1 MVKLY
6 ADNTLVYTPFLDGHE
21 LQGLTA
27 TVGVNKGGTAEIV
40 LPPDHPCRDVF
51 TSYKTIVTVY
61 RGSNLVFRG
70 RALYPADDFYGTRTI
85 TCEGE
90 RCFLRDAIVRP
101 YLWTTDPATIFNE
114 LITLYNAQVDEFKQ
128 FVVGEVT
135 VTDPNDYVRLEG
147 EDAATVADVLDKL
160 VERCGGYIVFTT
172 NDEGKRVINWLVS
185 SGGTSTQKIEFGE
198 NLLDYASSGENNELA
213 TRIIPYGAKDEET
226 GKRVTIESVNDGLD
240 YVQDDDVIAI
250 RGLISA
256 VVNWDDVTLPENL
269 LTKAKAELDV
279 RKLIVT
285 TLTISAVDMS
295 LLDKDID
302 TFEVGESV
310 HVLSTPHGV
319 NSYFT
324 LTERKYDLLDPGN
337 DTVTMG
343 KELITLTGAGVSDV
357 RNMQTQLGQ
366 TASNIRTEVKSTAQS
381 SASAA
386 VGELAVSLQP
396 KVNTSDAYMTSD
408 GLMFQWGT
416 LTMAA
421 GTTSPTRITFAYLY
435 EDIPSV
441 QVTPVGVDPAKALCC
456 VDGVAVDGVDVYF
469 GPDVTTV
476 DWLAIGKATIQ

>member
-40 LPPDHPCRDVF
+40 LPPDHPCRNAF
-51 TSYKTIVTVY
+51 TSYKTIVTIY

-70 RALYPADDFYGTRTI
+70 RALYPADDFYGTRTV

-101 YLWTTDPATIFNE
+101 YLWTTDPATIFRE
-114 LITLYNAQVDEFKQ
+114 LIALYNAQVDEFKR
-128 FVVGEVT
+128 FAVGRCEP
-135 VTDPNDYVRLEG
+135 TDPNDYVRLEG

-160 VERCGGYIVFTT
+160 VERVGGYIVFTT
-172 NDEGKRVINWLVS
+172 ADDGKRVINWLTS

-198 NLLDYASSGENNELA
+198 NLLDYASSGENTELA

-226 GKRVTIESVNDGLD
+226 GKRVTIESVNGGVD
-240 YVQDDDVIAI
+240 YVQDDAVIDL
-250 RGLISA
+250 RGIIAAA
-256 VVNWDDVTLPENL
+256 VYWDDVTKPENL
-269 LTKAKAELDV
+269 FKKAKAELDV

-295 LLDKDID
+295 VLDKDID
-302 TFEVGESV
+302 TFEVGEDV

-324 LTERKYDLLDPGN
+324 LTERKYDLLNPGN

-343 KELITLTGAGVSDV
+343 KELVTLTGAGVSDV
-357 RNMQTQLGQ
+357 LNAQNQLAR
-366 TASNIRTEVKSTAQS
+366 TASSIKSSVQTSTSQVKQ
-381 SASAA
+381 
-386 VGELAVSLQP
+386 ELVTTFMP
-396 KVNTSDAYMTSD
+396 KVNTSAAYANSD
-408 GLMFQWGT
+408 GLMLQWGT
-416 LTMAA
+416 LTL
-421 GTTSPTRITFAYLY
+421 GEDETSPVHITFAYPY
-435 EDIPSV
+435 DETPSV
-441 QVTPVGVDPAKALCC
+441 QVTPIGADPAKALCC
-456 VDGVAVDGVDVYF
+456 VGTVMVDGADVYF
-469 GPDVTTV
+469 GSNTSTFN
-476 DWLAIGKATIQ
+476 WLAIGKATIQ